1 MLNLPAIPKFQ
12 ADSDHSSLAT
22 RWKKWRDRFDV
33 YILALGVRDDKQKR
47 ALLLHLAG
55 ESVQEVFDGLSD
67 TGEDFKTESDK
78 LKEYFEPKKNIR
90 FERYIFKQPSQ
101 NSVDSPTNSKQPLT
115 NLTIA
120 GVTIPVIIDTGAS
133 VDKETYQKIIKHKA
147 LELRTPK
154 SKIYVATPHST
165 TGVSPAQLLFN
176 RQIKT
181 KLPENSLETPSE
193 DNHQKLAR
201 INDKAAKCKMKSY
214 ADQKF
219 HAKSS
224 DLMQGDLVLVKQN
237 KVNKLSTPFS
247 AEPSVVLDVKGSM
260 ITLKRPNG
268 KVYARNSSLLKRV
281 PTTSNQLNKATSD
294 SEDDIEDDSYAQ
306 RPNPVIPQPM
316 RRNPRRH
323 RNRPRY
329 LNDYV

>member
-1 MLNLPAIPKFQ
+1 MSMIIAQTYFGSDIQKSLGSLPCFPWAKYPGEK
-12 ADSDHSSLAT
+12 
-22 RWKKWRDRFDV
+22 
-33 YILALGVRDDKQKR
+33 
-47 ALLLHLAG
+47 HLPG
-55 ESVQEVFDGLSD
+55 HNY
-67 TGEDFKTESDK
+67 TG
-78 LKEYFEPKKNIR
+78 
-90 FERYIFKQPSQ
+90 
-101 NSVDSPTNSKQPLT
+101 
-115 NLTIA
+115 
-120 GVTIPVIIDTGAS
+120 
-133 VDKETYQKIIKHKA
+133 
-147 LELRTPK
+147 
-154 SKIYVATPHST
+154 
-165 TGVSPAQLLFN
+165 
-176 RQIKT
+176 
-181 KLPENSLETPSE
+181 PENSLETPSE

-237 KVNKLSTPFS
+237 KVDKLSTPFS
-247 AEPSVVLDVKGSM
+247 AEPSLVIDVKGSM

-306 RPNPVIPQPM
+306 RPNPIIPQPM

-329 LNDYV
+329 LNDYVLGKF

>member
-1 MLNLPAIPKFQ
+1 MAHGIRV
-12 ADSDHSSLAT
+12 SSA
-22 RWKKWRDRFDV
+22 RI
-33 YILALGVRDDKQKR
+33 YSSEQS
-47 ALLLHLAG
+47 

-67 TGEDFKTESDK
+67 TGEDFKTASDK

-90 FERYIFKQPSQ
+90 FERYIFKQASQ
-101 NSVDSPTNSKQPLT
+101 NSSESISQFVTRLRSLSATCDFPDVNDA
-115 NLTIA
+115 IA
-120 GVTIPVIIDTGAS
+120 DQVVEKCSSSRLKRRLLREKDLKLDNIIDISQAMESAAS
-133 VDKETYQKIIKHKA
+133 QTNQMDHSS
-147 LELRTPK
+147 RT
-154 SKIYVATPHST
+154 
-165 TGVSPAQLLFN
+165 
-176 RQIKT
+176 
-181 KLPENSLETPSE
+181 ENSLETPSE

-323 RNRPRY
+323 RNRPCY